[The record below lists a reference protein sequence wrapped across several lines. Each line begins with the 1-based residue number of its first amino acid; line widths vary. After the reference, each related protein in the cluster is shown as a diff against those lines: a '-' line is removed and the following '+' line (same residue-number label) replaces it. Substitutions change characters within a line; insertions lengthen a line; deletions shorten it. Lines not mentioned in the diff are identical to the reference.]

1 MYTTVP
7 IALRNIEVVMTTT
20 ESIFISWDH
29 PEYPNSQLLNYIIY
43 YIVTPETQQ
52 SSIPTE
58 DFENKTVGIV
68 TSYNF
73 TELNLFT
80 SYTIRITVSGR
91 DVGNAPYVEIVQRTY
106 AIGAVYT
113 YIYSYVHA

>member
-1 MYTTVP
+1 MP
-7 IALRNIEVVMTTT
+7 IALRNVEVVMTTT

-43 YIVTPETQQ
+43 YIITPEMQQ

-58 DFENKTVGIV
+58 DFENRTVGIV
-68 TSYNF
+68 TGYNL
-73 TELNLFT
+73 TELKSFT

-106 AIGAVYT
+106 AIGEVYT

>member
-1 MYTTVP
+1 
-7 IALRNIEVVMTTT
+7 MTTT

-43 YIVTPETQQ
+43 YIITPEVQQ

-58 DFENKTVGIV
+58 DFENRTVGTV
-68 TSYNF
+68 TGYNL
-73 TELNLFT
+73 TELKSFT

-91 DVGNAPYVEIVQRTY
+91 DVGNAPYMEIVQKTN
-106 AIGAVYT
+106 ANGEMYT
-113 YIYSYVHA
+113 YIIA